1 MEDRERHA
9 ISLPPQN
16 QNGCS
21 RPYRLLVKKVLVQMS
36 GSIVDRMR
44 VATGDLWE
52 QATTHPS
59 ARVEHNQRLE
69 FLGNGV
75 LNLAIADLVYHRFPE
90 REGRLSGMCNYLRSD
105 EVLSEAGRR
114 IGLDAFIKY
123 VPSVN
128 GRLVDSIVAGGVE
141 AVIGAIF
148 DKEGYDVAKGFVEEL
163 LLTDELLKRA
173 QEPHDP
179 ISELK
184 ELVEA
189 MRWVPITKDFERLV
203 GERLVFYHF
212 IELNDRTVMGMGSS
226 KKKAEAQASRIM
238 LSMIDGPR

>member
-1 MEDRERHA
+1 MNT
-9 ISLPPQN
+9 P
-16 QNGCS
+16 
-21 RPYRLLVKKVLVQMS
+21 
-36 GSIVDRMR
+36 IVDRMR
-44 VATGDLWE
+44 AAAGNLWE
-52 QATTHPS
+52 QAITHPS
-59 ARVEHNQRLE
+59 FAEEHNQRLE

-75 LNLAIADLVYHRFPE
+75 LNLALADIVYHRFPE

-114 IGLDAFIKY
+114 VGLDAFIKY
-123 VPSVN
+123 VPNVN
-128 GRLVDSIVAGGVE
+128 GRLVDSIMAGGVE
-141 AVIGAIF
+141 AVIGAF
-148 DKEGYDVAKGFVEEL
+148 FEKVGYNTTRGFVEEL
-163 LLTDELLKRA
+163 LLTNDLLKRA

-189 MRWVPITKDFERLV
+189 KRWVPITKEFDRLI

-212 IELNDRTVMGMGSS
+212 IDLNDQTVMGMGSS

-238 LSMIDGPR
+238 LSIIDGPR